1 MKKFQPIGG
10 IALAGEVWTV
20 RAFFFGRKRMQRKS
34 VYGSTVRQ
42 AHGSPRTDRGS
53 LKINWLAVHPE
64 CVEGR
69 MANCDKVSKR
79 LCRN

>member
-20 RAFFFGRKRMQRKS
+20 RAFLFFGRKRMWRKS
-34 VYGSTVRQ
+34 VYGSTS
-42 AHGSPRTDRGS
+42 SPRTDCGS

-64 CVEGR
+64 RVEGR
-69 MANCDKVSKR
+69 MANCDTVSPGR
-79 LCRN
+79 